1 MRNGIKLRF
10 DRNKSTYQN
19 RNKLNRVLEIMLRDD
34 GDSDLSW
41 WTLLKK
47 ARAAMFRLCLD

>member
-1 MRNGIKLRF
+1 MRSGIKLRF

-47 ARAAMFRLCLD
+47 AL